1 MASALIHQTL
11 VELRLLKIG
20 IPYTEIQHM
29 SKAEI
34 DLYLGAYAAL
44 EEKQFDDQQAADRSQ
59 SARSRTVGRMR

>member
-1 MASALIHQTL
+1 
-11 VELRLLKIG
+11 
-20 IPYTEIQHM
+20 M